1 LVIRTEARNSPS
13 EEPKFLS
20 DGTPYVPIFSPKDE
34 ANLASFKMSTESSEG
49 SCESDVSEDNLVK
62 EDIDRINKVFFDE
75 ADRALT
81 FVERKKG
88 MNRRKHNVG
97 DYYK

>member
-1 LVIRTEARNSPS
+1 MVIRTEARNSPS
-13 EEPKFLS
+13 DEHKIMS
-20 DGTPYVPIFSPKDE
+20 DGTPYVPMFSPKDE